1 MEHMLY
7 LKQRGLREQSH
18 RRSPAAQKAC
28 ANEAAGTR
36 PRHGNGSAYH
46 MLTHMNVAAFR
57 TMDKAKL
64 LFRLTETRDRA
75 EKAYLNVV
83 LLTLELTELKA
94 KGGSTNVAEIRLR
107 QAANEEQKR
116 LREMNWVLDQLDDT
130 KR

>member
-1 MEHMLY
+1 
-7 LKQRGLREQSH
+7 
-18 RRSPAAQKAC
+18 
-28 ANEAAGTR
+28 
-36 PRHGNGSAYH
+36 

-64 LFRLTETRDRA
+64 LFRLAETRDRA

-94 KGGSTNVAEIRLR
+94 KGGSTYVAEIRLR
-107 QAANEEQKR
+107 AAANEEQKR
-116 LREMNWVLDQLDDT
+116 LREMNWVLDQLDEA